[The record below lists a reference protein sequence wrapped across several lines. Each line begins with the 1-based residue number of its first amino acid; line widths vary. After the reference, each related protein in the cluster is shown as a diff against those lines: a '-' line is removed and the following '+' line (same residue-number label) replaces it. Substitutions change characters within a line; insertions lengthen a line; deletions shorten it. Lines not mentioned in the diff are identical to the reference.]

1 MSRCFGSSSKLSAKE
16 YIYKKRNFNIFCDL
30 RNKFIANGYKATGTE
45 NACINNT
52 GIVVKFNSHQ
62 DHKNMKNGYG
72 QFLSKS
78 RPDLS
83 RNYIGQQIK
92 QHFCSPF
99 GANTLDEKGNA
110 DISNNY
116 TYNPPFLTL
125 ACAGNTAQTYI
136 VDSSGTYVNRY
147 AEVVTEKNGD
157 SEKFPSGKKQI
168 YQVCGIDLPVGNSI
182 RTQIVLANELETPI
196 MLSGSVFFGLA

>member
-1 MSRCFGSSSKLSAKE
+1 MSHCFGSSSKLSAKE

-125 ACAGNTAQTYI
+125 ACAGNTGQTYI
-136 VDSSGTYVNRY
+136 VDSSGIYVNRY
-147 AEVVTEKNGD
+147 AEVDTEEFTDN
-157 SEKFPSGKKQI
+157 EKFPTGKKQI
-168 YQVCGIDLPVGNSI
+168 YQLCGTDLPVGNW
-182 RTQIVLANELETPI
+182 RGTRVLLINEVEPPI
-196 MLSGSVFFGLA
+196 MTNAVVYIN